1 MKLKIIKSPRQCK
14 VYDEN
19 ESLVAVV
26 HNKLLNM
33 DKNIENI
40 KDNEKFS
47 TSIVNSENCY
57 VFDSDGNEVAY
68 GIIRDEKSN
77 NFKQAFFGA
86 SEKVTIEFGED
97 SYVAQRTKGDNLV
110 IKKQGVDEDFVS
122 DIANVYDISKRTS
135 IISSDTDMSITTL
148 IVIFIFTRY
157 LYDSKFTMM
166 V

>member
-1 MKLKIIKSPRQCK
+1 MKLKIVKSPRQCK

-40 KDNEKFS
+40 KDNEFFS
-47 TSIVNSENCY
+47 TSIVNSEKCY
-57 VFDSDGNEVAY
+57 VFDSDGSEVAY
-68 GIIRDEKSN
+68 GVIKDEKSDG
-77 NFKQAFFGA
+77 FKQSFFGTD
-86 SEKVTIEFGED
+86 EKVTIEFGED
-97 SYVAQRTKGDNLV
+97 SYVAQRTTGDNLV
-110 IKKQGVDEDFVS
+110 IKKQGVDEEFVN
-122 DIANVYDISKRTS
+122 DIANVYDVSKRIST
-135 IISSDTDMSITTL
+135 ISSQTDMSITTL
-148 IVIFIFTRY
+148 IVIFIFARY

>member
-1 MKLKIIKSPRQCK
+1 MELKIIKSPRHCK

-19 ESLVAVV
+19 ENLVAVV

-47 TSIVNSENCY
+47 TSVVNSENCY
-57 VFDSDGNEVAY
+57 VFDDDGNEVAY
-68 GIIRDEKSN
+68 GIIKEERNDS
-77 NFKQAFFGA
+77 FKQSFFGVN
-86 SEKVTIEFGED
+86 EKVTIEFGED
-97 SYVAQRTKGDNLV
+97 SYVAERTKGDNLL
-110 IKKQGVDEDFVS
+110 IKKQGVDEEFVS
-122 DIANVYDISKRTS
+122 DIANVCDISKRTS
-135 IISSDTDMSITTL
+135 TISSETDMSLTTL
-148 IVIFIFTRY
+148 IVIFIFARY